1 MFVSRHLILEVL
13 FIITEETATCSAGT
27 AGTQVACEL
36 CCVRMEV
43 EGLQVVWAK
52 CGFVRF
58 FFKVNPPTYLIFFS
72 AAMAHLYFRV
82 SRCRTA

>member
-13 FIITEETATCSAGT
+13 FIKTEETATCSAGT

-58 FFKVNPPTYLIFFS
+58 FFLK
-72 AAMAHLYFRV
+72 
-82 SRCRTA
+82 